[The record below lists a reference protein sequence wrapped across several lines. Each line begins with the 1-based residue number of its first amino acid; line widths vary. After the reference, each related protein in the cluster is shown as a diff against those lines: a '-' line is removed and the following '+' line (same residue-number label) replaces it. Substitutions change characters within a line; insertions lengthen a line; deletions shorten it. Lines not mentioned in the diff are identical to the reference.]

1 MAATFPSL
9 SPSPPSDAG
18 AGGLRAR
25 DPRTNTMLAAQ
36 IELDG
41 ERADVFLR
49 DVSST
54 GASMEGPRLPAAGET
69 VLLERGAIR
78 VRANVVWRQE
88 RRCGINFERPVLV
101 AEMMRRVGPGS
112 SAQQARID
120 TVQRKLRA
128 GTFVASPTADRVS
141 PPTDLRADFG
151 YACRLVEAV
160 GDELTGDA
168 YILSRYGSTL
178 QKLDELMQ
186 LLKKIEARTI
196 DQRGP

>member
-1 MAATFPSL
+1 MVATSSNLFP
-9 SPSPPSDAG
+9 PPAQPGPD
-18 AGGLRAR
+18 GLRPR

-41 ERADVFLR
+41 ARADVFLR

-54 GASMEGPRLPAAGET
+54 GASMEGPRLPNAGET
-69 VLLERGAIR
+69 IMLERGTIR
-78 VRANVVWRQE
+78 IRANVVWRQD
-88 RRCGINFERPVLV
+88 RRCGINFERPVQV
-101 AEMMRRVGPGS
+101 AEMMRRVGAGS

-128 GTFVASPTADRVS
+128 GTFVASPAAERAS

-186 LLKKIEARTI
+186 LLKKIEARAI
-196 DQRGP
+196 DQNGQ